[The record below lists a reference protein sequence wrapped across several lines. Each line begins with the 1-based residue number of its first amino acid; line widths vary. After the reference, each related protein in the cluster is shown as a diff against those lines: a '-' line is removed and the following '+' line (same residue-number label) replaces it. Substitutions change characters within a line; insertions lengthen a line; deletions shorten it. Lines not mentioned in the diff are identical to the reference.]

1 MLTIHFGDL
10 DNVIYNTSV
19 YFNNVMSPE
28 WLNDELAQRMIKSID
43 RATVVGPNA
52 VDSKILGVIP
62 VEKLSSGVKTLLLLR
77 FMPDKVYNAT
87 NCGDNCAY
95 WILKIAK
102 MQDITINLYHMMDFG
117 NRRFTARIF
126 PALITLSVHSSAFFP
141 PAASSS
147 FTLQSHEESSF
158 SANSMEESLT
168 LNDARQLPG
177 CGARQGPHRR
187 HDRQICDKPL

>member
-117 NRRFTARIF
+117 NRRFTARI
-126 PALITLSVHSSAFFP
+126 ANTGKSSTP
-141 PAASSS
+141 W
-147 FTLQSHEESSF
+147 T
-158 SANSMEESLT
+158 SLF
-168 LNDARQLPG
+168 LL
-177 CGARQGPHRR
+177 RR
-187 HDRQICDKPL
+187 TA

>member
-117 NRRFTARIF
+117 NRRFTARI
-126 PALITLSVHSSAFFP
+126 
-141 PAASSS
+141 
-147 FTLQSHEESSF
+147 
-158 SANSMEESLT
+158 ANTGGNHPHHGRVCSC
-168 LNDARQLPG
+168 
-177 CGARQGPHRR
+177 CGGLL
-187 HDRQICDKPL
+187 KG

>member
-87 NCGDNCAY
+87 NCEDNCAY

-117 NRRFTARIF
+117 NHRFTARIANTGEIIHTMDEF
-126 PALITLSVHSSAFFP
+126 VLV
-141 PAASSS
+141 AADC
-147 FTLQSHEESSF
+147 LRGDL
-158 SANSMEESLT
+158 A
-168 LNDARQLPG
+168 
-177 CGARQGPHRR
+177 
-187 HDRQICDKPL
+187 

>member
-1 MLTIHFGDL
+1 MGFRCEMTGLNTAKRFRERRPVLTIHFGDL

-43 RATVVGPNA
+43 GATVVGPNA
-52 VDSKILGVIP
+52 VDSRILGVIP

-77 FMPDKVYNAT
+77 FLPDKVYNAS

-117 NRRFTARIF
+117 NRRFTARVANTGEIIHTMDELV
-126 PALITLSVHSSAFFP
+126 LI
-141 PAASSS
+141 AADC
-147 FTLQSHEESSF
+147 LRGDL
-158 SANSMEESLT
+158 A
-168 LNDARQLPG
+168 
-177 CGARQGPHRR
+177 
-187 HDRQICDKPL
+187 

>member
-117 NRRFTARIF
+117 NRRFTVRIANTGEIIHTMDEF
-126 PALITLSVHSSAFFP
+126 VLV
-141 PAASSS
+141 AADC
-147 FTLQSHEESSF
+147 LRGDL
-158 SANSMEESLT
+158 A
-168 LNDARQLPG
+168 
-177 CGARQGPHRR
+177 
-187 HDRQICDKPL
+187 

>member
-43 RATVVGPNA
+43 GATVMGPNA
-52 VDSKILGVIP
+52 VDSRILGVIP

-77 FMPDKVYNAT
+77 FLPDKVYNAS

-117 NRRFTARIF
+117 NRRFTARVANTGETIHTMDELVLF
-126 PALITLSVHSSAFFP
+126 
-141 PAASSS
+141 AADCLRGD
-147 FTLQSHEESSF
+147 F
-158 SANSMEESLT
+158 A
-168 LNDARQLPG
+168 
-177 CGARQGPHRR
+177 
-187 HDRQICDKPL
+187 

>member
-1 MLTIHFGDL
+1 MTGLNTIKRFRERRPVLTIHFGDL

-87 NCGDNCAY
+87 NCG
-95 WILKIAK
+95 
-102 MQDITINLYHMMDFG
+102 
-117 NRRFTARIF
+117 R
-126 PALITLSVHSSAFFP
+126 
-141 PAASSS
+141 
-147 FTLQSHEESSF
+147 
-158 SANSMEESLT
+158 
-168 LNDARQLPG
+168 
-177 CGARQGPHRR
+177 
-187 HDRQICDKPL
+187 

>member
-117 NRRFTARIF
+117 NRRFTARI
-126 PALITLSVHSSAFFP
+126 ANTG
-141 PAASSS
+141 
-147 FTLQSHEESSF
+147 ESSTPWT
-158 SANSMEESLT
+158 SLF
-168 LNDARQLPG
+168 LL
-177 CGARQGPHRR
+177 RR
-187 HDRQICDKPL
+187 TA